1 MKFAAAIVFALVA
14 FAAAEDSDNT
24 LETAINFIKDCKGD
38 YILCVKEKMLRI
50 VDNLR
55 ASRSINIAEGIV
67 LKGDP
72 DKRAK
77 KLDALPVDPSARD
90 VEVNYRLMD
99 GVVSLFE
106 THAVEVKMNQSD
118 KETLQRSL
126 DEGRGKGGG
135 GGKKGSGMGGII
147 GLLGAK
153 ILLGKL
159 FIVKL
164 IALKALATAKIALV
178 LAVIL
183 FVAWC
188 LKGDHT
194 KTTYEVVPHAHHHE
208 SHHPVH
214 VEHVSHD
221 SGHGHGGGYSSY
233 GSDWNKNLDEAQ
245 NLAYSAYSHNK

>member
-1 MKFAAAIVFALVA
+1 MKITAVVILALVA
-14 FAAAEDSDNT
+14 FASAEDSDNT

-38 YILCVKEKMLRI
+38 YILCVKEKMLRM

-55 ASRSINIAEGIV
+55 AARSINIAEGVV

-72 DKRAK
+72 EKKGR
-77 KLDALPVDPSARD
+77 KLDALPIDPTARD
-90 VEVNYRLMD
+90 AEVNYRLMD

-106 THAVEVKMNQSD
+106 THALEVKMNQAD

-126 DEGRGKGGG
+126 EEGRGK
-135 GGKKGSGMGGII
+135 KKNSGMGGVI

-153 ILLGKL
+153 ILLSKL

-164 IALKALATAKIALV
+164 IALKALATAKIAFV

-188 LKGDHT
+188 LKQDHT

-208 SHHPVH
+208 AHHS
-214 VEHVSHD
+214 SHD
-221 SGHGHGGGYSSY
+221 LGHGHGYSSY

-245 NLAYSAYSHNK
+245 NLAYNAYSHS

>member
-1 MKFAAAIVFALVA
+1 MKITFVFALAVLA
-14 FAAAEDSDNT
+14 CAYADDSDRT
-24 LETAINFIKDCKGD
+24 LETAINFVKDCRGD
-38 YILCVKEKMLRI
+38 YTLCVKEKLLRI

-55 ASRSINIAEGIV
+55 ASRSITIAEGIV
-67 LKGDP
+67 FKGDP

-77 KLDALPVDPSARD
+77 KLDALPVDESARD
-90 VEVNYRLMD
+90 LEVNYRLMD

-106 THAVEVKMNQSD
+106 THALEVKMNQAD

-126 DEGRGKGGG
+126 DEGRGK
-135 GGKKGSGMGGII
+135 KKNSGMGGII

-188 LKGDHT
+188 LKHDT
-194 KTTYEVVPHAHHHE
+194 AKTTYEVVPHAHHHE

-221 SGHGHGGGYSSY
+221 VGHGHGGGGYSSY

>member
-1 MKFAAAIVFALVA
+1 MKLTLVLVA
-14 FAAAEDSDNT
+14 ALAAFASAEESDNT
-24 LETAINFIKDCKGD
+24 MEIALSFVKDCKGD
-38 YILCVKEKMLRI
+38 YFLCVKEKLLKI

-55 ASRSINIAEGIV
+55 ASRSIAIAEGVV
-67 LKGDP
+67 LKGEP
-72 DKRAK
+72 ETRTGK
-77 KLDALPVDPSARD
+77 KYDALPVDPTARD
-90 VEVNYRLMD
+90 AEVNYRLMD

-106 THAVEVKMNQSD
+106 THAVEVKMNEAD
-118 KETLQRSL
+118 KETIQRSL
-126 DEGRGKGGG
+126 EEGRGKKNKGGG
-135 GGKKGSGMGGII
+135 MGAII

-153 ILLGKL
+153 VLLGKL

-188 LKGDHT
+188 LKHDHS
-194 KTTYEVVPHAHHHE
+194 KTTYEVIPHAHHHE

-221 SGHGHGGGYSSY
+221 VHGHGGGYSSY
-233 GSDWNKNLDEAQ
+233 GADWNKNLDEAQ
-245 NLAYSAYSHNK
+245 NLAYNAYSHNK